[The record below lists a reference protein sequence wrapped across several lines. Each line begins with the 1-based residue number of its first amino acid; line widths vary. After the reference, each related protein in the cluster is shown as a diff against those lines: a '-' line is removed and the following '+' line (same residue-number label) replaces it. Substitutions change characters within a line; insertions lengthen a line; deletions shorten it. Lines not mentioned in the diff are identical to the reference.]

1 MVRAAAP
8 KSTGARLPAVKGGER
23 HPSRVVPQHKRD
35 LRASSDALCAGTT
48 KKSSEQFQ
56 LLVAAPGRTEMV
68 GRQPRS
74 RLVET
79 ALLAGEF
86 DTAADHPGPRPAP
99 GHALAPDRIDV
110 LAAPRLADA
119 LEYVSG
125 TVAKIGPPPL
135 AEQGAPYRP

>member
-86 DTAADHPGPRPAP
+86 ETAAGHPAHPPAAGHPLPPPHLLPLPPPRP
-99 GHALAPDRIDV
+99 
-110 LAAPRLADA
+110 
-119 LEYVSG
+119 
-125 TVAKIGPPPL
+125 PP
-135 AEQGAPYRP
+135 